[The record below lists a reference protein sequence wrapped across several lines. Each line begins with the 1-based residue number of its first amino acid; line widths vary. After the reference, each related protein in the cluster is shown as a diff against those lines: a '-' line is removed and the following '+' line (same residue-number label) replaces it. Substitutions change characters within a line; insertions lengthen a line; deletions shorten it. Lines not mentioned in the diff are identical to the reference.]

1 MKGKHLEETNKKRV
15 IIGLFA
21 CLTLFFTTMQVQA
34 KDIPMDK
41 WWNLPKLSTA
51 LNLTGNDKQA
61 LDNLYAQNHDTMSAL
76 MSSLKKEHLKLEVIL
91 EENPVD
97 ETALNNQSN

>member
-1 MKGKHLEETNKKRV
+1 
-15 IIGLFA
+15 
-21 CLTLFFTTMQVQA
+21 
-34 KDIPMDK
+34 
-41 WWNLPKLSTA
+41 
-51 LNLTGNDKQA
+51 
-61 LDNLYAQNHDTMSAL
+61 MSAL